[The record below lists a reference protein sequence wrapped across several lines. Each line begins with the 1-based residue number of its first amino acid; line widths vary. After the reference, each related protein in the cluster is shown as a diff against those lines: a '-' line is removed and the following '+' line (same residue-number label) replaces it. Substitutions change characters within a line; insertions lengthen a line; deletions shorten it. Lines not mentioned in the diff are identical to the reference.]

1 MKIVVQKFGGTS
13 VATPERRSL
22 LIDKV
27 KKAIDRGELPVVVVS
42 AMGRKG
48 DPYAT
53 DTLLSQINPKLK
65 TEQPRSVDM
74 LMSCGEI
81 ISSVVTSS
89 EMLMKGINAIPLT
102 GGQAGIITDENFM
115 EADFI
120 TVDTENIKS
129 LLKEGKVPVIA
140 GFQGRTKKWDITTIG
155 RGGSDVTASLIG
167 AYLKADRVEIYTD
180 VDGILTSDPNI
191 VPNASLIKTI
201 SYEESFQFAY
211 EGAKVIHPRAV
222 EIAQNHNLPLLIKN
236 TLSNSEGTLI
246 NNDIYLDKKRI
257 ITGIAS
263 KSDRVQVTVEYEGD
277 ESYYSMFTILGEH
290 DISLDLINVFPKQKI
305 FTIDSDKLTQL
316 KEIFNNMNLKFEY
329 KKNCCKIALIGAG
342 MRGTPGVMARILTAL
357 TREKIEVLQTADSHN
372 TIWCLVNEKDRDKS
386 IIALHK
392 EFQL

>member
-22 LIDKV
+22 IIDKV
-27 KKAIDRGELPVVVVS
+27 QKTIDRGELPVVVVS

-53 DTLLSQINPKLK
+53 DTLLSQINPRVK
-65 TEQPRSVDM
+65 TEQPRAVDM

-89 EMLMKGINAIPLT
+89 EMLLKGINAIPLT
-102 GGQAGIITDENFM
+102 GGQAGIVTDENFM

-120 TVDTENIKS
+120 TVETENIKN
-129 LLKEGKVPVIA
+129 LLSQGKVPVIA

-191 VPNASLIKTI
+191 VPNASLIKNI

-236 TLSNSEGTLI
+236 TLSDSEGTLI
-246 NNDIYLDKKRI
+246 NNDIYVDKKRI

-263 KSDRVQVTVEYEGD
+263 RSERVQVTVAYEGN
-277 ESYYSMFTILGEH
+277 ENYYSMFTVLADNE
-290 DISLDLINVFPKQKI
+290 ISLDLINVFPKQKI
-305 FTIDSDKLTQL
+305 FTIDSDKLNKL
-316 KEIFNNMNLKFEY
+316 KEILDKLSLKFSY
-329 KKNCCKIALIGAG
+329 KNQCCKIALIGAG
-342 MRGTPGVMARILTAL
+342 MRGTPGVMARILTVL
-357 TREKIEVLQTADSHN
+357 TREKIEVLQTADSNN
-372 TIWCLVNEKDRDKS
+372 TIWCLVNEKERDKS

-392 EFQL
+392 EFDL

>member
-22 LIDKV
+22 IIDKV
-27 KKAIDRGELPVVVVS
+27 QKTIDRGEMPVVVVS
-42 AMGRKG
+42 AMGRSG
-48 DPYAT
+48 APYAT
-53 DTLLSQINPKLK
+53 DTLLSLINPRLK
-65 TEQPRSVDM
+65 TEQSRVVDM

-89 EMLMKGINAIPLT
+89 EMLLKGINAIPLT
-102 GGQAGIITDENFM
+102 GGQAGIITDDNFM
-115 EADFI
+115 EADII
-120 TVDTENIKS
+120 TVETDKLIS
-129 LLKEGKVPVIA
+129 LLNEGKVPVIA
-140 GFQGRTKKWDITTIG
+140 GFQGRTKEWDITTIG

-191 VPNASLIKTI
+191 VPNASLIKNI

-246 NNDIYLDKKRI
+246 NSDIYLDKKRI

-263 KSDRVQVTVEYEGD
+263 KSERVQVTVSFEGN
-277 ESYYSMFTILGEH
+277 ENYYSMFTALAEN

-305 FTIDSDKLTQL
+305 FTIASNKLNPL
-316 KEIFNNMNLKFEY
+316 KEIFNGLNLKFEY
-329 KKNCCKIALIGAG
+329 KKQCCKIALIGAG

-357 TREKIEVLQTADSHN
+357 TRENIEVLQTADSHN
-372 TIWCLVNEKDRDKS
+372 TIWCLVHEKDRDKS

-392 EFQL
+392 EFEL

>member
-22 LIDKV
+22 IIDKV
-27 KKAIDRGELPVVVVS
+27 QKTIDRGELPVVVVS
-42 AMGRKG
+42 AMGRNG

-53 DTLLSQINPKLK
+53 DTLLSQINPRLK
-65 TEQPRSVDM
+65 TEQPRVVDM
-74 LMSCGEI
+74 LMSCGEV

-89 EMLMKGINAIPLT
+89 EMLLKGINAIPLT

-120 TVDTENIKS
+120 TVDTENLKS
-129 LLKEGKVPVIA
+129 LLNEGKVPVIA
-140 GFQGRTKKWDITTIG
+140 GFQGRTKNWDITTIG

-167 AYLKADRVEIYTD
+167 AYLKAERVEIYTD

-191 VPNASLIKTI
+191 VPNASLIRNI

-246 NNDIYLDKKRI
+246 NNDVHLERKRI

-263 KSDRVQVTVEYEGD
+263 RSKRVQVTVAYDGNEN
-277 ESYYSMFTILGEH
+277 YYSMFTVLADNG
-290 DISLDLINVFPKQKI
+290 ISLDLINVFPKQKI
-305 FTIDSDKLTQL
+305 FTIDSHKLNDL
-316 KEIFNNMNLKFEY
+316 KNIFNKMNLKFDITEE
-329 KKNCCKIALIGAG
+329 CCKISLIGAG
-342 MRGTPGVMARILTAL
+342 MRGTPGVMATILTAL

-392 EFQL
+392 QFDL